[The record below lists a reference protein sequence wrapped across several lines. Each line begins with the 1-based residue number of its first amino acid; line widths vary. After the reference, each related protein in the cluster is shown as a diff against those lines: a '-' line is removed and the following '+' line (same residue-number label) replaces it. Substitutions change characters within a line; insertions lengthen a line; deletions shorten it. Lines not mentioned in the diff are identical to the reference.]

1 MFNRFCLSTGL
12 AILGLMATSLTAL
25 GATTNGTVTFQD
37 DTSATAP
44 VDPTS
49 PNVPLTTTDPNNPAT
64 NNTGTLTLDVAPKTI
79 DFGTATTSNAAKTYT
94 AIGNYNQYLQVSDKR
109 TTANGWQVNVK
120 QDRTLTN
127 ASNNHVL
134 TGAVIHLP
142 QGTARNSLNEPASV
156 ADSNLVVAPSVS
168 VTTADQVVFSAPN
181 RAGVGKATSTNTWN
195 AGAVTLSIPKLTAQV
210 GNYTNNLV
218 WTLVAA
224 TTN

>member
-1 MFNRFCLSTGL
+1 
-12 AILGLMATSLTAL
+12 
-25 GATTNGTVTFQD
+25 
-37 DTSATAP
+37 
-44 VDPTS
+44 
-49 PNVPLTTTDPNNPAT
+49 
-64 NNTGTLTLDVAPKTI
+64 
-79 DFGTATTSNAAKTYT
+79 
-94 AIGNYNQYLQVSDKR
+94 
-109 TTANGWQVNVK
+109 
-120 QDRTLTN
+120 TLTN

>member
-1 MFNRFCLSTGL
+1 MLTRFSLSAGL
-12 AILGLMATSLTAL
+12 VILGLMTSGMTAL
-25 GATTNGTVTFQD
+25 GATTDGTITFQD

-49 PNVPLTTTDPNNPAT
+49 PNVPLTPADPNNPAT
-64 NNTGTLTLDVAPKTI
+64 NNTGTLTLDVAPKSI

-94 AIGNYNQYLQVSDKR
+94 ATGTYNQYLQVSDKR

-127 ASNNHVL
+127 DSNNHVL

-142 QGTARNSLNEPASV
+142 QGTARNSLNKPASV
-156 ADSNLVVAPSVS
+156 ADTKLTVTPSVS
-168 VTTADQVVFSAPN
+168 VSNFDQVVFSAPN
-181 RAGVGKATSTNTWN
+181 QAGVGKATSTNTWN

>member
-12 AILGLMATSLTAL
+12 AILGLMATSLTAI
-25 GATTNGTVTFQD
+25 G
-37 DTSATAP
+37 ATAP

-79 DFGTATTSNAAKTYT
+79 DFGTVTTSNAAKTYT

>member
-1 MFNRFCLSTGL
+1 MLTRFSLSAGL
-12 AILGLMATSLTAL
+12 VILGLMTSGMTAL
-25 GATTNGTVTFQD
+25 GATTDGTITFQD

-49 PNVPLTTTDPNNPAT
+49 PNVPLTPADPNNPAT
-64 NNTGTLTLDVAPKTI
+64 NNTGTLTLDVAPKSI

-94 AIGNYNQYLQVSDKR
+94 ATGTYNQYLQVSDKR

-127 ASNNHVL
+127 DSNNHVL

-156 ADSNLVVAPSVS
+156 ADTKLTVAPSVS
-168 VTTADQVVFSAPN
+168 VSSFDQVVFSAPN
-181 RAGVGKATSTNTWN
+181 QAGVGKATSTNTWN